1 MGLAVASAL
10 AQRGDWKIHLLDVSE
25 ERGVEVAKGL
35 PNTSFHQADTSNYGG
50 LARNFDSIFSS
61 SGKRLDFVFANAGVI
76 ERTNF
81 YASAGESGSV
91 AEPDLRTIQVNLN
104 GVIYTTVL
112 AAHYF
117 RLSPH
122 GGKGT
127 SLVMTSSCGGLYPSH
142 YSPIYTASKR
152 TYFRFLQFICLFYCA
167 SYLTGNFFCQSDGV
181 LGFMRSV
188 ARPFAQD
195 GIRVNA
201 ICPGIVKTN
210 LVDAQGW
217 SNFPTDRFIPVE
229 RIAEIVTLLIDGGEM
244 VDARGT
250 RVQGAVGRAVELSGP
265 NYYFREQPEFCDSE
279 MKEVMGATELENQV
293 GGVLS
298 G

>member
-1 MGLAVASAL
+1 MQVAVITGGASGMGLAVASAL
-10 AQRGDWKIHLLDVSE
+10 AQRGDWKIHLLDISE
-25 ERGVEVAKGL
+25 ERGSQAAKEL
-35 PNTSFHQADTSNYGG
+35 PNTFFHQADISNYGT
-50 LARNFDSIFSS
+50 LARTFDSIFSS
-61 SGKRLDFVFANAGVI
+61 SGNRLDFVFANAGVI

-81 YASAGESGSV
+81 YETSTGPSGGV

-142 YSPIYTASKR
+142 YSPIYTASKH
-152 TYFRFLQFICLFYCA
+152 
-167 SYLTGNFFCQSDGV
+167 GV

-217 SNFPTDRFIPVE
+217 SGFPEDRFIPVE

-244 VDARGT
+244 VDTADI
-250 RVQGAVGRAVELSGP
+250 RVSCAVGRAVELSGS

-293 GGVLS
+293 GAVLS